1 MFLIGKFFPEK
12 LKSVLFGNRNLYGT
26 QVNEEDKDW
35 KYWQKEYHNFYNA
48 TQKKGVGQFINNQGY
63 KILNNINFQD
73 KKVLEIGPGSL
84 YHLKYFS
91 GIPEKFLLADIDY
104 KFLNT
109 SMKKLENLNI
119 NTELHLIKDR
129 NNLEIDIDEQSID
142 CILTFYSLEHLYKL
156 EQNILEYKKFL
167 KPGGLIIGTVP
178 CEGGLAWGLGRFIT
192 SRRWMKK
199 NTTID
204 PDKIICWEHPQYIS
218 SIKSVLDN
226 NFQKVKN
233 KFFPFYIMNGDI
245 NLLFS
250 FIYKKIDS

>member
-12 LKSVLFGNRNLYGT
+12 LNSVLFGNRNLYGT
-26 QVNEEDKDW
+26 QVIEEDKDW
-35 KYWQKEYHNFYNA
+35 KYWQKEYHNFYSA
-48 TQKKGVGQFINNQGY
+48 TQKKGIGQLVNNQGY
-63 KILNNINFQD
+63 KILKNINFQD

-104 KFLNT
+104 DFLKT
-109 SMKKLENLNI
+109 SMDKLENLNI
-119 NTELHLIKDR
+119 NTELHLVKDR
-129 NNLEIDIDEQSID
+129 NNLEIDIDKNSID
-142 CILTFYSLEHLYKL
+142 YILTFYSLEHLYEL

-178 CEGGLAWGLGRFIT
+178 CEGGLAWGLGRFLT

-218 SIKSVLDN
+218 SIKTILDK
-226 NFQKVKN
+226 NFTKVKN
-233 KFFPFYIMNGDI
+233 SSYCIYLNKSWGFYFLNGSTTPA
-245 NLLFS
+245 F
-250 FIYKKIDS
+250 K